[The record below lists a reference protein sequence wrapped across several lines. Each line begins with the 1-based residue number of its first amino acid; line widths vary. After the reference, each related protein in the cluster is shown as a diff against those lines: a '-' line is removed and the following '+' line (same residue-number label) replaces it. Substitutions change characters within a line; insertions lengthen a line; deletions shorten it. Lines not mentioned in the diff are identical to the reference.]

1 MNALVEQTAFGITT
15 SSRTVAE
22 VFEKEHRS
30 VLASIDSLLEKKP
43 ELRVHNFMQS
53 SVKAKMPTGGER
65 EYRAFEM
72 DRDGFTLLAMGF
84 TGEKALDW
92 KLAYIEAFNAM
103 EAELS
108 KRSTALITFDAQELA
123 PALAVVR
130 EARQLFGRPVARRLW
145 PQLGLPEVSR
155 TDEIRYEMMT
165 GYELPSSISGWMEY
179 NVLVDD
185 AAQSHAAALFRSYQ
199 EWCRDNDE
207 EAENQ
212 TNFGRALTHMGYRA
226 KKSAL
231 GNIIRTG
238 IKLIPRE
245 AGSH

>member
-92 KLAYIEAFNAM
+92 KLAYIDAFNTM
-103 EAELS
+103 EASLS
-108 KRSTALITFDAQELA
+108 QRAAIADAGLDYHALPSDETQLKV
-123 PALAVVR
+123 AVIR
-130 EARQLFGRPVARRLW
+130 EARHIFPRVAVRRMW
-145 PQLGLPEVSR
+145 QNLGLPSPDAPTDDDTPRLFNLPRSPQIRNWMAERVDR
-155 TDEIRYEMMT
+155 TDPRARIMSSALYADYLEWCAKAN
-165 GYELPSSISGWMEY
+165 ELPVSQRVFGGELSGAGIDSMLSNGTW
-179 NVLVDD
+179 
-185 AAQSHAAALFRSYQ
+185 R
-199 EWCRDNDE
+199 
-207 EAENQ
+207 
-212 TNFGRALTHMGYRA
+212 
-226 KKSAL
+226 L
-231 GNIIRTG
+231 GV
-238 IKLIPRE
+238 KL
-245 AGSH
+245 AD